1 MSNAVE
7 DFLHALKRTING
19 DPYPD
24 PSRKQYAPVR
34 YRIASLRDLREGI
47 LLSGKYLIQNRIGK
61 GAMATVYKAV
71 QQPIDRVVAIKILNT
86 RYSQDP
92 VNVKR
97 FNREAKTL
105 SNLKHRNILSIQD
118 LGATDDG
125 QPFLV
130 MEYLDGITLE
140 GLIAKR
146 GAIPIARAIP
156 LFCQVCEGMAYAHK
170 RGLIHR
176 DLKPGN
182 VMVIKDEEDGSD
194 LAKLVD
200 FGIVKVDPNSQNV
213 SQKLTQKGEVWGSPV
228 YMSPEQCMGNE
239 LDARSDVYSFGLVMY
254 EAVLGVPAFQGQT
267 IGKIINKQLGE
278 MPAFFKDVDA
288 QLKIPEKLEEI
299 VFRAIRKKADDRF
312 ASMDELLK
320 ELEAFARQYRIRLKG
335 TSSTKLNS
343 EYYRTISE
351 PSPPKEQAEQ
361 VARPEPVLAEKS
373 AAEQLRADAAQDA
386 AGYESS
392 GGISSGKIKFLIAA
406 SCAVVG
412 LGILALL
419 TIGGMFL
426 LKSSAIQNHVN
437 NAPDSA
443 KKPELRDS
451 LNPER
456 TVVAKPVPGKEA
468 NNNSAQQFSKPQVAS
483 DGNSQARTPPVA
495 NAVPDSNSSETQVDK
510 NTGNKSQT
518 ALNTDTSNDTNNK
531 NSERQVLPKEKI
543 KKKISTC
550 KRPNDLAAGRS
561 HRTASS
567 EPSDQDLEKIYLKR
581 RNSDNTQQWLDLK
594 DRMDSN

>member
-47 LLSGKYLIQNRIGK
+47 LLSGKYLIQKRIGK
-61 GAMATVYKAV
+61 GAMATVYRAV

-105 SNLKHRNILSIQD
+105 SNLKHRNILSIHD

-130 MEYLDGITLE
+130 MEFLDGITLE

-254 EAVLGVPAFQGQT
+254 EALLGVPAFQGQT

-299 VFRAIRKKADDRF
+299 VFRAIRKKPDDRF

-343 EYYRTISE
+343 DYYRTISE
-351 PSPPKEQAEQ
+351 SAPPQEQSVQLPSSESLP
-361 VARPEPVLAEKS
+361 AEKS
-373 AAEQLRADAAQDA
+373 AAEQLRSHAAQDA

-392 GGISSGKIKFLIAA
+392 AGISTGKIKLLIAA
-406 SCAVVG
+406 SCAIVG
-412 LGILALL
+412 IGIVAFLSIA
-419 TIGGMFL
+419 GMFF
-426 LKSSAIQNHVN
+426 LKGSAVQSHVNHVN
-437 NAPDSA
+437 PAEKPDSHD
-443 KKPELRDS
+443 LLSSD
-451 LNPER
+451 R
-456 TVVAKPVPGKEA
+456 TVVAKPVPNKQA
-468 NNNSAQQFSKPQVAS
+468 NDSSAQQVSKPPVS
-483 DGNSQARTPPVA
+483 NQAGTLPVTS
-495 NAVPDSNSSETQVDK
+495 AVPDSNSSEPQVDK
-510 NTGNKSQT
+510 SKGNKSQT
-518 ALNTDTSNDTNNK
+518 ALNTDTRSDINST
-531 NSERQVLPKEKI
+531 NSERQALPKEKF
-543 KKKISTC
+543 KKKIPTS
-550 KRPNDLAAGRS
+550 KRPNDLATGGA
-561 HRTASS
+561 HRTASP

-594 DRMDSN
+594 DRMDNH